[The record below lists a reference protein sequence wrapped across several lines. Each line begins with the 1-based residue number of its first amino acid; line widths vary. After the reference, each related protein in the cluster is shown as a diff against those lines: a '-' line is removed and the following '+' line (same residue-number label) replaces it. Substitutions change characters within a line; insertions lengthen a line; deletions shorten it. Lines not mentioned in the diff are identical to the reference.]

1 MCGRD
6 MEENAMQKQDTPF
19 PVLFTPRLRLCA
31 IESSHAE
38 RLHAVWTDPLVIE
51 YLVLDPFTEL
61 RQSEEMIGL
70 LQWLRPSGE
79 GVRWAITLRSDGT
92 VLGTCGFHNWKKEHG
107 RAEMGYELDS
117 RMWRQGFMSE
127 AVFAALEY
135 GFGTMELNRVE
146 ALVTEGNQRS
156 RGFLEKAGFT
166 LEGTLRQYE
175 WARGRYQD
183 QWMFSLLKEDR
194 KGGQFTSVIDT
205 PASL

>member
-1 MCGRD
+1 MH
-6 MEENAMQKQDTPF
+6 EQNVPF
-19 PVLFTPRLRLCA
+19 PELLTPSLRLCA
-31 IESSHAE
+31 IEPSHAE
-38 RLHAVWTDPLVIE
+38 QLHAIWTDPLVIE

-61 RQSEEMIGL
+61 RQSEEMIAILQGL
-70 LQWLRPSGE
+70 HPSGE

-127 AVFAALEY
+127 AVSAALEY
-135 GFGTMELNRVE
+135 GFGPMGLNRVE

-175 WARGRYQD
+175 WARGRRQN
-183 QWMFSLLKEDR
+183 QWIFSLLKEER
-194 KGGQFTSVIDT
+194 KDM
-205 PASL
+205 A

>member
-1 MCGRD
+1 
-6 MEENAMQKQDTPF
+6 
-19 PVLFTPRLRLCA
+19 
-31 IESSHAE
+31 
-38 RLHAVWTDPLVIE
+38 
-51 YLVLDPFTEL
+51 
-61 RQSEEMIGL
+61 
-70 LQWLRPSGE
+70 
-79 GVRWAITLRSDGT
+79 

-127 AVFAALEY
+127 AVSAALEY
-135 GFGTMELNRVE
+135 GFGPMGLNRVE

-183 QWMFSLLKEDR
+183 QWMLSLLKEDR